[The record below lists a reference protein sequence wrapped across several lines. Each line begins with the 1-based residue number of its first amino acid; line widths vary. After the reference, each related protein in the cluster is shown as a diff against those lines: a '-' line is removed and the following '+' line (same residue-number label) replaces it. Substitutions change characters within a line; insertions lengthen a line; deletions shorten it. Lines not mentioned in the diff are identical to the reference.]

1 MIQFDTRRA
10 ARIFGA
16 LIAITIL
23 TEATP
28 AQAQYSRY
36 GGRSGYSGFGGRYGG
51 FSYGGY
57 GRGYSSSSRYGSS
70 YRGYRSPISY
80 GYGNFRYSPSFSP
93 SYRYGTGFAP
103 SYRGPSYRAPI
114 SRGSLYFRSSQVSPP
129 TNFAPLQS
137 ITQAQSIA
145 RAQAVA
151 PVQFAASAPSG
162 FENNGRLDH
171 GWQMLAAGN
180 DEAALQYFAALA
192 DQDHSAAQPK
202 VGFSLAAAACGD
214 FSKSVW
220 ALQRALS
227 LNPGVID
234 QLQQQPSFL
243 NTRSQVLARLQQSPA
258 ASSQDA
264 GYLVAALQ
272 PKAAMQKHEMGM
284 EKPVMEMGAEQPK
297 LEMVGVVDEITE
309 AVPPLPTVA
318 TEADDMSTSESLLTP
333 PLPTES

>member
-1 MIQFDTRRA
+1 
-10 ARIFGA
+10 
-16 LIAITIL
+16 
-23 TEATP
+23 
-28 AQAQYSRY
+28 
-36 GGRSGYSGFGGRYGG
+36 
-51 FSYGGY
+51 
-57 GRGYSSSSRYGSS
+57 
-70 YRGYRSPISY
+70 
-80 GYGNFRYSPSFSP
+80 
-93 SYRYGTGFAP
+93 
-103 SYRGPSYRAPI
+103 
-114 SRGSLYFRSSQVSPP
+114 
-129 TNFAPLQS
+129 
-137 ITQAQSIA
+137 
-145 RAQAVA
+145 
-151 PVQFAASAPSG
+151 
-162 FENNGRLDH
+162 
-171 GWQMLAAGN
+171 MLAAGN

-284 EKPVMEMGAEQPK
+284 EKPAMEMGAELPK